1 MKKTIIIIIAGFVL
15 LPYMARAQQSP
26 MYTQY
31 MFNKFLYNPAVA
43 GIDPFFQIRSNHRFQ
58 WVGIS
63 DPPITNSISYYG
75 PHGNLPMGY
84 GGYIYYDVT
93 GPTTKA
99 GATGAYAYNVG
110 ITGDIRLSMGVS
122 VGIMQYRVDG
132 TQINL
137 KDPSDQALEEAIYSS
152 IVPDANFGVFMYTE
166 NYWAGFSTS
175 QLINTKVKLYEQ
187 KTGLNKLKAH
197 FYLTGGYLFVIN
209 NDFKIEPSL
218 ILKGTAPVQIQLDLN
233 TRVIYQ
239 DMVWLGLSVR
249 TRDALSLLIGYAYDN
264 KIHIGYSYDFTIT
277 DLRKYN
283 SGTHEIMIGYRFSDI
298 KR

>member
-1 MKKTIIIIIAGFVL
+1 MKRIIIILFIGYVL
-15 LPYMARAQQSP
+15 FPNRAMAQQSP

-31 MFNKFLYNPAVA
+31 MFNTFVYNPAVA

-58 WVGIS
+58 WVGIA
-63 DPPITNSISYYG
+63 DPPLTNSISYYG
-75 PHGNLPMGY
+75 PHRELPMGY

-93 GPTTKA
+93 GPTSKA
-99 GATGAYAYNVG
+99 GATGSYAYNVG
-110 ITGDIRLSMGVS
+110 ITDDIRLSMGVS

-137 KDPSDQALEEAIYSS
+137 KDPIDQALEEAIYSS
-152 IVPDANFGVFMYTE
+152 VVPDANLGVYLYGD
-166 NYWAGFSTS
+166 NYYAGFSTS

-209 NDFKIEPSL
+209 DDFKIEPSAM
-218 ILKGTAPVQIQLDLN
+218 IKGTAPKQIQLDLN
-233 TRVIYQ
+233 TRAIYQ

-249 TRDALSLLIGYAYDN
+249 TKDALSLLIGYTYDN

-298 KR
+298 KM

>member
-1 MKKTIIIIIAGFVL
+1 MTGFVL
-15 LPYMARAQQSP
+15 LPNMARAQQSP

-31 MFNKFLYNPAVA
+31 MFNKFIYNPAVA
-43 GIDPFFQIRSNHRFQ
+43 GVDPFFQIRSNHRFQ
-58 WVGIS
+58 WVGLT
-63 DPPITNSISYYG
+63 DPPLTNSISYYG
-75 PHGNLPMGY
+75 PHGELPMGY

-93 GPTTKA
+93 GPTSKA

-110 ITGDIRLSMGVS
+110 ITDDIRLSMGVS

-132 TQINL
+132 TQIKL
-137 KDPSDQALEEAIYSS
+137 KDPTDQALEEAIYSS
-152 IVPDANFGVFMYTE
+152 IVPDANLGVYLYAE
-166 NYWAGFSTS
+166 NYYAGFSTS

-187 KTGLNKLKAH
+187 KSGLNKLKAH

-209 NDFKIEPSL
+209 DDFKVEPSV
-218 ILKGTAPVQIQLDLN
+218 IIKGTAPVQIQFDLN

-249 TRDALSLLIGYAYDN
+249 TRDALSLLIGYTYDK

>member
-1 MKKTIIIIIAGFVL
+1 
-15 LPYMARAQQSP
+15 MARAQQSP